1 MTLRECCD
9 WRAAK
14 WNQAIEDGDKAATD
28 AYQQLY
34 ALWELRF
41 KEAKSGAT

>member
-9 WRAAK
+9 WCADKWSEALESGDNAA
-14 WNQAIEDGDKAATD
+14 AD

-34 ALWELRF
+34 ALWESRF